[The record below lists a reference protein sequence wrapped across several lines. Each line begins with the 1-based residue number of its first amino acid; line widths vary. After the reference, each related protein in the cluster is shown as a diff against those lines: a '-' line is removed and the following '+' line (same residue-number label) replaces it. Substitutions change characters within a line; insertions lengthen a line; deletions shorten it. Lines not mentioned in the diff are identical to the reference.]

1 MLPLALVIALSPIPI
16 VAVIAILFSPH
27 PKPNGLSFLG
37 GWITGVAGGL
47 AVTTMLISTD
57 DLGSEASPSAS
68 ATALRLVLGLLLL
81 AGALRSWSKRPRP
94 GHEVSMPTWMARVD
108 GIGPGGS
115 FVLAAIVGSVNPKN
129 LVMNA
134 AAAAILAAAALPP
147 GDVAVSIALYT
158 AVASSTVAAVV
169 LYRLVAG
176 QRGAARLESIRSWLT
191 ANNATV
197 MTLLLLVLGVKLVG
211 DAISGM

>member
-1 MLPLALVIALSPIPI
+1 MLPFALVIALSPIPI

-81 AGALRSWSKRPRP
+81 AGALRSWSKRPRS

-115 FVLAAIVGSVNPKN
+115 FVLAAIVGSLNPKN